1 VLLQSHRG
9 HDAGALSA
17 ARMIAAAFRAPL
29 IAATV
34 SRLLVDLNRSPT
46 HRAVFSPLTRAA
58 PAAVRAAI
66 VAAYYLPHRRRV
78 ERFVARAAA
87 RGHRVIHVGAH
98 SFTPV
103 RNGIRRRADVGL
115 LYDPRRRAEAN
126 LCARWKAA
134 LTALDPRLTVRRNYP
149 YAGKGDGLSA
159 HLRAKYGNAVY
170 VGIELEINQRF
181 VRGAAT
187 RRKALLAVLIASLR
201 ATLAAGTADAMRGT
215 SAPAVARRRTV
226 S

>member
-1 VLLQSHRG
+1 VLLHSHRG
-9 HDAGALSA
+9 HDAGALAA
-17 ARMIAAAFRAPL
+17 ARALATAFRAPL
-29 IAATV
+29 MSATV
-34 SRLLVDLNRSPT
+34 SRLLVDLNRSLT

-66 VAAYYLPHRRRV
+66 VAKHYMPHRGRV
-78 ERFVARAAA
+78 ERFVARAVA
-87 RGHRVIHVGAH
+87 RGHRVIHVAAH

-134 LTALDPRLTVRRNYP
+134 LAAAEPRVRVRRNYP
-149 YAGKGDGLSA
+149 YAGKDDGLCA
-159 HLRAKYGNAVY
+159 HLRATYGDAAY

-181 VRGAAT
+181 VRGAAS
-187 RRKALLAVLIASLR
+187 RHDALLAALIASLR
-201 ATLAAGTADAMRGT
+201 VALAAEAAGVARGT